1 MNKKR
6 NKRME
11 RKELYKRIKEN
22 KNDDFED
29 KLLKRELYKSMINKD
44 AQNTVDFIK
53 TPTGKLVRMLS
64 LIIVI
69 LIILLILK

>member
-1 MNKKR
+1 
-6 NKRME
+6 ME
-11 RKELYKRIKEN
+11 RKELYKRITEN